1 MFNNVIIEWQAFWTA
16 DFGAFRKIRRFRFEA
31 KLSIFYFWKVSFT
44 AFYRIIFIE
53 TSIPNSQHVFRSH
66 DIIRFLTFCCYSC
79 KITFS
84 SLILECFK
92 WFHKLFFDKQ
102 SNNFI
107 FALRQLDKQKIIQ
120 KMSAEILISHYNTD
134 NSIIF
139 TKQYQISS
147 TKENSSFN
155 ENWKN
160 FQKCELTI
168 KF

>member
-1 MFNNVIIEWQAFWTA
+1 
-16 DFGAFRKIRRFRFEA
+16 
-31 KLSIFYFWKVSFT
+31 
-44 AFYRIIFIE
+44 
-53 TSIPNSQHVFRSH
+53 
-66 DIIRFLTFCCYSC
+66 
-79 KITFS
+79 
-84 SLILECFK
+84 LECFK